1 MNNRQMISMVLV
13 LSSMIFTGCVQP
25 AQGSNPATQ
34 NTMPAAPALS
44 GPRVFFVEPA
54 DGAEVTSP
62 VTVKFGAEEFTVEPA
77 GEAVKPAHGH
87 LHVMVDTDCIPAA
100 QGIPND
106 ETHLHYGKAQM
117 EAEIELSPGEHT
129 LCLQAAD
136 SNHVALAGEGMT
148 HVITVKVR

>member
-1 MNNRQMISMVLV
+1 MQRPSILIIGLLLASLAY
-13 LSSMIFTGCVQP
+13 SGCVQP
-25 AQGSNPATQ
+25 AQGGS
-34 NTMPAAPALS
+34 AAPQSAAQPAQVSS

-54 DGAEVTSP
+54 SGAEVSSP
-62 VTVKFGAEEFTVEPA
+62 VTVKFGAEGFTVEPA
-77 GEAVKPAHGH
+77 GEAVKPDHGH

>member
-1 MNNRQMISMVLV
+1 MDNRQMISMVLV
-13 LSSMIFTGCVQP
+13 LSSMMFTGCVQQ
-25 AQGSNPATQ
+25 ARGSDPVTQ
-34 NTMPAAPALS
+34 SSAPAAPTVS
-44 GPRVFFVEPA
+44 GPRIFFVEPA
-54 DGAEVTSP
+54 DGAAVSSP
-62 VTVKFGAEEFTVEPA
+62 VRVKFGAAEFTVEPA
-77 GEAVKPAHGH
+77 GEAVKPDHGH
-87 LHVMVDTDCIPAA
+87 LHVMVDTGCIPPQ

-117 EAEIELSPGEHT
+117 EAQIELSPGEHT